1 MHSFNPRFSAALVLL
16 GALAAQDASADEVT
30 YEKVR
35 TAVAGIDKLAD
46 QTLQKTGVPGMA
58 IVVVYKDQVLYLKG
72 FGVRRASAGDLVDA
86 DTVFQLASVSK
97 PIASTVLAALVGA
110 GVIDW
115 DDRIID
121 HNPDFRLYDPWV
133 TREVRLRDL
142 LCHRS
147 GLPAFAGDLLEDLG
161 YDRAEVLR
169 RLRYVKPAS
178 GFRAQFAYANFGY
191 TAAAVAGARAA
202 GKSWEDLAADSLYR
216 RLGMN
221 STSSRFADYAAAKNR
236 ALLHVRVDGKWVAK
250 YVRNPDAQSP
260 AGGVSSTA
268 RDLARWMRLQL
279 GDGKFEGKQ
288 LIAAKALDETHR
300 PQIVSGFNPQTKRAF
315 FYALGWNVNYD
326 DRGRIFLKHSGAFS
340 LGARTEVALLP
351 AEQIGFA
358 VLTNAGPTGV
368 PEGITESFFELL
380 LKGRLE
386 KDWVELANRLF
397 EEEVKKMTG
406 YETDYSKPPEPKSP
420 PLPTDAYV
428 GAYRNDYFGDI
439 EVIQAGGGV
448 GLRMGPKKISFS
460 LQHWDRDTFIYQP
473 AGESAGGL
481 SGVTFWIGP
490 NRKAKSVSIE
500 NLDIHGQGT
509 FTRERGQ

>member
-1 MHSFNPRFSAALVLL
+1 MQSINVWLSAALVLL
-16 GALAAQDASADEVT
+16 GPLAVQAVSGGEVT

-35 TAVAGIDKLAD
+35 AAVAGVEKLAA

-58 IVVVYKDQVLYLKG
+58 IIVVYKDQVLYLKG
-72 FGVRRASAGDLVDA
+72 FGVRRVGAEDPVDA

-97 PIASTVLAALVGA
+97 PIASTVLAALVST

-115 DDRIID
+115 DDRVID
-121 HNPDFRLYDPWV
+121 HDPRFRLYDPWV
-133 TREVRLRDL
+133 TRELRLRDL

-161 YDRAEVLR
+161 HDRAEVLR
-169 RLRYVKPAS
+169 RLRHLKPAS
-178 GFRAQFAYANFGY
+178 SFRSQFAYTNFGY

-202 GKSWEDLAADSLYR
+202 GKAWEDLAADSLYR
-216 RLGMN
+216 PLGMN
-221 STSSRFADYAAAKNR
+221 STSSRFEDYAAAKNR
-236 ALLHVRVDGKWVAK
+236 AMLHVRVNGNWVAK

-279 GDGKFEGKQ
+279 GDGKFEGRQ
-288 LIAAKALDETHR
+288 LIAAKTLDETRR
-300 PQIVSGFNPQTKRAF
+300 PQIVSGFNPVAKRAF
-315 FYALGWNVNYD
+315 FYGLGWNVSYD

-351 AEQIGFA
+351 AEEVGFA

-368 PEGITESFFELL
+368 PEGITESFFDLL
-380 LKGRLE
+380 LKGKLE

-397 EEEVKKMTG
+397 DEEVKKMTG
-406 YETDYSKPPEPKSP
+406 YATDYSKPPEPKSP
-420 PLPTDAYV
+420 PLPADAYV
-428 GAYRNDYFGDI
+428 GAYHNDYFGDI
-439 EVIQAGGGV
+439 DVVQANGAL
-448 GLRMGPKKISFS
+448 GLRMGPKKISFN

-473 AGESAGGL
+473 VGESAGGL
-481 SGVTFWIGP
+481 SGVTFGIGP
-490 NRKAKSVSIE
+490 NRKAKSVWIE

-509 FTRERGQ
+509 FTR